1 MVSLLYTELLKLK
14 RSYMLLI
21 SIMGAAVAP
30 FMVVVASY
38 ISIKTKHP
46 TPTIVFEQL
55 FNEVTLYTVV
65 VIGVPLFGVITAYLF
80 NREYAEDTLKN
91 LLTIPVSRI
100 KFLISKLIVLFLWIM
115 LLILVAWG
123 LTVIF
128 GLLGQFKGL
137 NSLLLIN
144 SLKRLLIGGAF
155 LFILSTPAI
164 FITIVLKSYVP
175 TMVFT
180 IVIVL
185 LNLMT
190 TNSKHRGLFPWQA
203 AGDISRNTLLPTY
216 PPEYSYIVI
225 FATSFIGLI
234 ALITYFKRVDIH

>member
-1 MVSLLYTELLKLK
+1 
-14 RSYMLLI
+14 
-21 SIMGAAVAP
+21 
-30 FMVVVASY
+30 
-38 ISIKTKHP
+38 
-46 TPTIVFEQL
+46 
-55 FNEVTLYTVV
+55 
-65 VIGVPLFGVITAYLF
+65 YLF

-100 KFLISKLIVLFLWIM
+100 KFLISKLIILFLWIM

-123 LTVIF
+123 LTVVF

-144 SLKRLLIGGAF
+144 SLKQLLIGGAF

-203 AGDISRNTLLPTY
+203 AGDISRNTLLPT
-216 PPEYSYIVI
+216 
-225 FATSFIGLI
+225 
-234 ALITYFKRVDIH
+234 

>member
-1 MVSLLYTELLKLK
+1 MVNLLYTELLKLK

-30 FMVVVASY
+30 CLVVVASY
-38 ISIKTKHP
+38 ISIKTKSP

-55 FNEVTLYTVV
+55 FNEANLYTIV

-80 NREYAEDTLKN
+80 NREYTEDTLKN

-100 KFLISKLIVLFLWIM
+100 NFLISKLIILFLWIM
-115 LLILVAWG
+115 FLILVAWG

-128 GLLGQFKGL
+128 GLLGQFEGL
-137 NSLLLIN
+137 NSLLLIE
-144 SLKRLLIGGAF
+144 SLRRFLIGGVF
-155 LFILSTPAI
+155 LFMLSTPLI
-164 FITIVLKSYVP
+164 FITMVLKNYVP
-175 TMVFT
+175 AIVFT
-180 IVIVL
+180 LVIVL

-190 TNSKHRGLFPWQA
+190 TNSEHRGLFPWQA
-203 AGDISRNTLLPTY
+203 AGDISRNTLLTTY
-216 PPEYSYIVI
+216 PPEYSYIII

-234 ALITYFKRVDIH
+234 AVITYFKKVDIH